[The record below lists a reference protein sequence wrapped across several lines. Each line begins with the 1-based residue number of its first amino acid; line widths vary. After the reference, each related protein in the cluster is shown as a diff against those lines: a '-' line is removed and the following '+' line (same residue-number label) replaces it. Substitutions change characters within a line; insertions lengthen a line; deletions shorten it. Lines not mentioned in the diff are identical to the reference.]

1 MSHFRSSCRVPLP
14 IGLWKREDVVE
25 VRSQELGD
33 ISLRRSGA
41 QLRRSKMNSSQVVP

>member
-14 IGLWKREDVVE
+14 IGLWKKENAVE

-33 ISLRRSGA
+33 ISLRLS
-41 QLRRSKMNSSQVVP
+41 